1 MEFLAS
7 LCLGLGLAAACG
19 FRVFMPVLALSLGS
33 ACGLVDLGAGWEWVG
48 AWPTVAALSVAA
60 VLELAGY
67 YIPFVDHA
75 LDAVATPAAAVA
87 GTLVAAT
94 QLTGADGA
102 TLHPA
107 LSWIASLILGGG
119 VATGVQLGT
128 VALRGVS
135 TATTG
140 GLGNPVVATTENTL
154 AAGLAVGSIV
164 VPVVTVGVLVLAV
177 ALVVRR
183 RLRNRVEVP
192 VQTSAGPVDLTG
204 HGVAR

>member
-33 ACGLVDLGAGWEWVG
+33 ACGLVDLGPGWEWVG
-48 AWPTVAALSVAA
+48 AWPTLAALSVAA

-67 YIPFVDHA
+67 YLPFVDHA
-75 LDAVATPAAAVA
+75 LDAAATPAAAVA

-140 GLGNPVVATTENTL
+140 GLGNPVVATAENTL
-154 AAGLAVGSIV
+154 AAGLSAASIAL
-164 VPVVTVGVLVLAV
+164 PVFTAAALTLAL
-177 ALVVRR
+177 ALIVRR
-183 RLRNRVEVP
+183 RMVHRVKLP
-192 VQTSAGPVDLTG
+192 VQPTPQPVDLLPDG
-204 HGVAR
+204 MVR